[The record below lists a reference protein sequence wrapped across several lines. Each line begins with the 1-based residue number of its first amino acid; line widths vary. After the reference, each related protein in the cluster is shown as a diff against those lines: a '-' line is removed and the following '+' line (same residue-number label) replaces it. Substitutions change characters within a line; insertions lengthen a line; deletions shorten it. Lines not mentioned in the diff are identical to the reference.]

1 MAQQAGSK
9 FCPNPFNH
17 LNIKQ
22 EGKVSA
28 CWRYPDKIGN
38 YSLQSLA
45 EIWNGAP
52 LRELRKSLL
61 EGKEP
66 AGCRSCWDLEAS
78 GCEST
83 RQTSLK
89 TYSHVNYQKVE
100 AQMAEDGS
108 YPLEEMSSIEV
119 RFDNI
124 CNLMCRHCSPDYSSA
139 WEQAVKKDTE
149 LLRVMKT
156 YGTYRKNPTH
166 ISLTDNIIDEV
177 CERLAPNLK
186 EILIA
191 GGEPLYHEKHY
202 DFLDR
207 LRPYAQQLRLSYN
220 TNLNTL
226 HYQGKS
232 ILELWRQFKQIWVRV
247 SLDGSPSCFSY
258 VRVGQNIK
266 KVEANI
272 QTLNSELSN
281 VELSGT
287 CTISLLN
294 ITRLIEVIDY
304 VIGLDVYFH
313 ASLVQYPNALNIK
326 LLPQEMK
333 KKITQD
339 YNDWLCQD
347 PLHTIKSRSKKVM
360 PDLQLD
366 RVRKYVG
373 QVISYMN
380 SEDRH
385 DQWIEFLNYSG
396 ALDRYHKT
404 TLYDVYPEYQ
414 NF

>member
-1 MAQQAGSK
+1 MESSNGST

-28 CWRYPDKIGN
+28 CWRFPDKIGD
-38 YSLQSLA
+38 YSSQSL
-45 EIWNGAP
+45 EDIWNGAP
-52 LRELRKSLL
+52 LRELRKNLL
-61 EGKEP
+61 AGKKP
-66 AGCRSCWDLEAS
+66 NGCRSCWDLEAS

-89 TYSHVNYQKVE
+89 TYAHVIKPEVAENIL
-100 AQMAEDGS
+100 EDGTF
-108 YPLEEMSSIEV
+108 PLSKMSSIEV

-139 WEQAVKKDTE
+139 WEQAVKKDE
-149 LLRVMKT
+149 KLLEVMKT
-156 YGTYRKNPTH
+156 YGTYRKNPKH
-166 ISLTDNIIDEV
+166 IALSDKIVNEI
-177 CERLAPNLK
+177 CEKLAPNLN

-202 DFLDR
+202 DFLER
-207 LRPYAQQLRLSYN
+207 LIPHSKHLRLSYN

-232 ILELWRQFKQIWVRV
+232 IVDLWRHFKQLWVRV

-266 KVEANI
+266 KVETNI
-272 QTLNSELSN
+272 ITLNAELDN

-294 ITRLIEVIDY
+294 ITRLVEMVDY

-326 LLPQEMK
+326 LLPVHMK

-339 YNDWLCQD
+339 FNDWLYQD
-347 PLHTIKSRSKKVM
+347 PLLTIKSRSKKVSA
-360 PDLQLD
+360 DLQLEKI
-366 RVRKYVG
+366 RRYVG
-373 QVISYMN
+373 QVLSYMN
-380 SEDRH
+380 SEDRF
-385 DQWIEFLNYSG
+385 DQWAEFLNYSG

-404 TLYDVYPEYQ
+404 DLYEVYPEYKDI
-414 NF
+414 